1 MGKGD
6 IRTRRGKLFRGSFG
20 NSRPKYKKPGAAVGA
35 RANVSASKSAATPA
49 KPAREPA
56 PKRRG

>member
-20 NSRPKYKKPGAAVGA
+20 NSRPKHKKSGAAVSA
-35 RANVSASKSAATPA
+35 RPAAPASSA
-49 KPAREPA
+49 KPARESA
-56 PKRRG
+56 PKRRS